1 MKLKPITDHRKQPKA
16 LAALEK
22 LARHLGPGERLPR
35 VRELAQSLGL
45 TVATLDQALRQA
57 ESRGLI
63 VRRPRSGVFVS
74 SQIEQKSIGLVFGRN
89 IFSAGIS
96 PFYGQLIERCQQRA
110 SEHNERFSFF
120 LDIEGLNSNTDAPPV
135 HRDLV
140 SAVDE
145 GRVDGLVLA
154 CRGKRSQEVWLR
166 AQGIPLVVFGE
177 TDLGPGSVSH
187 DREAMIRGG
196 LDCLAKMG
204 CNSLG
209 ILGAWHRDVDTFA
222 RLASSSGPKTRQEWL
237 VRPPY
242 SDDQGN
248 EGHEAFGYES
258 IRTLLRQGKGK
269 RGHLPSGLVITNDVI
284 TRGACIAL
292 NEAGLELGRDI
303 HIATHANKDS
313 SILREWSEHL
323 ALAEF
328 DTVTTVEAIFQMLED
343 MMSSHPRPQT
353 AVTTLPRIIPF
364 HP

>member
-1 MKLKPITDHRKQPKA
+1 MKLKPITDHHKQPKA

-22 LARHLGPGERLPR
+22 LARHLGPGARLPR
-35 VRELAQSLGL
+35 VRELAQALGL
-45 TVATLDQALRQA
+45 TVATLDQALRQM

-74 SQIEQKSIGLVFGRN
+74 NQIEQKSIGLVFGRN

-110 SEHNERFSFF
+110 SKHNERFSFF
-120 LDIEGLNSNTDAPPV
+120 LDIEGMDSSADAPPV

-140 SAVDE
+140 SAVED

-166 AQGIPLVVFGE
+166 AQGIPLVVLGE
-177 TDLGPGSVSH
+177 TDLGPGSVSN
-187 DREAMIRGG
+187 DREAMVRGG
-196 LDCLAKMG
+196 LDCLTQAG
-204 CNSLG
+204 CDSLG
-209 ILGAWHRDVDTFA
+209 IIGAWHRDVDIFA
-222 RLASSSGPKTRQEWL
+222 KLTSSSGLKIRQECL

-242 SDDQGN
+242 PDDQGA

-258 IRTLLRQGKGK
+258 IRFLLSQGKGK
-269 RGHLPSGLVITNDVI
+269 RGILPSGLVITDDTI

-292 NEAGLELGRDI
+292 DEAGLELGRDI

-328 DTVTTVEAIFQMLED
+328 DSVITVEAIFQMLEE
-343 MMSSHPRPQT
+343 MMAPHPRT
-353 AVTTLPRIIPF
+353 RTSVTTLPRIIPF